1 MKIKVKDLENKE
13 IKSIELPS
21 QFSET
26 VRSELIKRAFLAVIA
41 SKRQPYGSFEDAGKR
56 PSAKLMR
63 RRRVFRT
70 SYGYGISRVPRK
82 ILARRGSRLIWVGSF
97 APGTVSGRRAHP
109 PKSEKIFDKKI
120 NKKENKKAIRSALS
134 ASINKDLVLKRYSIP
149 DDYPFAM
156 SSEIEKIK
164 KTSEVKKMIEKI
176 GFKEELEKMSNKKIR
191 AGKGKTR
198 GRKYRRKKGLLIVVN
213 NEKCELKKS
222 ARNLGIEVV
231 PVKKLNVEVL
241 APGANPG
248 RAVLFTEDA
257 IKAIEKEKLFM

>member
-1 MKIKVKDLENKE
+1 MKIKVKDLENRE
-13 IKSIELPS
+13 IRAIELPF

-26 VRSELIKRAFLAVIA
+26 VRSELIKKAFLAIVA

-82 ILARRGSRLIWVGSF
+82 ILARRGSRFIWVGAF

-109 PKSEKIFDKKI
+109 PKSEKLLTKKL

-134 ASINKDLVLKRYSIP
+134 ASMNKDLVLKKYSIP
-149 DDYPFAM
+149 EDYPFAV

-164 KTSEVKKMIEKI
+164 KTSEVKRVLERI
-176 GFKEELEKMSNKKIR
+176 GFKEELEKMKNRKIR

-198 GRKYRRKKGLLIVVN
+198 GRKYKRKRGLLIVVN
-213 NEKCELKKS
+213 DEKCELKKS
-222 ARNLGIEVV
+222 AKNLGIEVV

-248 RAVLFTEDA
+248 RLVLFTEDA
-257 IKAIEKEKLFM
+257 IKSMEKEKLFA